1 MKYQKGIYVMTLSL
15 ILFVS
20 SCATF
25 ANYIVPNLKDRYL
38 RVSLDR
44 PSTEYRYY
52 TPYKCGLWG
61 MLTCWKEEISYD
73 FDFTKAEDRKKFQD
87 MGFECHVVSRPQI
100 K

>member
-1 MKYQKGIYVMTLSL
+1 
-15 ILFVS
+15 
-20 SCATF
+20 
-25 ANYIVPNLKDRYL
+25 
-38 RVSLDR
+38 
-44 PSTEYRYY
+44 
-52 TPYKCGLWG
+52 